1 MFQIPKTEVK
11 RVTDEEII
19 RLLEKRDD
27 KGLSELSKKF
37 KRLIM
42 KISRSLLS
50 SQTDAE
56 ECLNDTLM
64 AVWDAIPPD
73 KPNNLAAYVAKIA
86 RRKTLNRLRYNTAPT
101 RNSELLTELDECLPS
116 NMRSV
121 EDAAELAELT
131 KALNDWLDT
140 LSETHK
146 RLFMERYFNARSI
159 KDAARLCAMSLTAAT
174 SALSRM
180 RASLKAYLEERS
192 LL

>member
-1 MFQIPKTEVK
+1 MFLIQKTEVK

-19 RLLEKRDD
+19 RLIEKRDD
-27 KGLSELSKKF
+27 KGLKALSRKYS
-37 KRLIM
+37 RLIL
-42 KISRSLLS
+42 KLARNILS

-73 KPNNLAAYVAKIA
+73 KPGNLAAYIAKIA

-101 RNSELLTELDECLPS
+101 RNSDLLSELDECLPS
-116 NMRSV
+116 KMRSV
-121 EDAAELAELT
+121 EEAAELSELT
-131 KALNDWLDT
+131 AALNGWLDT

-159 KDAARLCAMSLTAAT
+159 KDAARLCGMSLTAAT

-180 RASLKAYLEERS
+180 RTSLKAYLDERS